1 VSITARQ
8 LVDIEQT
15 GPTRFRSR
23 HNQRNHTEALYGG
36 QVLGQALAAASR
48 TAAGQPAHSLHGY
61 FLRVGAVDMPVDYD
75 VELLRDGRR
84 FAARQVA
91 ASQAG
96 RLIFHM
102 HCSFHDPEPG
112 FAHQFEAPLDA
123 PGPEGLAPLQ
133 DFVRAHADRL
143 SQAAVEK
150 YGAPFPLELRL
161 IEPQQFFFEPPTE
174 LRRDFWVRMPSAGA
188 VDDSA
193 MRQCLL
199 AFLSDYWLAGVA
211 AGRHIS
217 PTNRKNVRIVS
228 VDHAIWFHRP
238 ARADQWLLYRTDSPS
253 AQQGRGLARGLLFN
267 QAGALVASTAQEA
280 VMRSD

>member
-1 VSITARQ
+1 VIITAEQ
-8 LVDIEQT
+8 LIDLEQT
-15 GPTRFRSR
+15 GPTRFRSSYS
-23 HNQRNHTEALYGG
+23 QSNHTEALYGG

-48 TAAGQPAHSLHGY
+48 TTAGQPAHSLHGY
-61 FLRVGAVDMPVDYD
+61 FLRGGAVDVPVDYN

-84 FAARQVA
+84 FAARRVA

-112 FAHQFEAPLDA
+112 FAHQFAAPLDA

-133 DFVRAHADRL
+133 DFVRANADRL
-143 SQAAVEK
+143 PSAAVEN

-161 IEPQQFFFEPPTE
+161 IEPQQFFFDLLPE
-174 LRRDFWVRMPSAGA
+174 LRRDFWVRMPSADA

-217 PTNRKNVRIVS
+217 PTNRKNLLITS

-238 ARADQWLLYRTDSPS
+238 ARADEWLLYRTDSPS

-280 VMRSD
+280 VMRSE